1 MKAKDALFAWTPV
14 HWDSSRSAATCG
26 KVRIGPLLRKGDI
39 DWTDHPIKYS
49 HTGGAAYTAWRTCE
63 PTKRLAMIF
72 IEFNA
77 MVVRD
82 GIDPKEAHKAFL
94 AIDEYRDAI
103 ASDIEGA
110 SHPEDMLGGL

>member
-14 HWDSSRSAATCG
+14 HSDSIRFDATRG
-26 KVRIGPLLRKGDI
+26 KVRIGPLLHEGDI
-39 DWTDHPIKYS
+39 DWTDHPVKYAF
-49 HTGGAAYTAWRTCE
+49 TGGASYIAWRACD
-63 PTKRLAMIF
+63 PMRLLAMIF

-82 GIDPKEAHKAFL
+82 GIDPQLAHKAFL

-103 ASDIEGA
+103 APDMEG
-110 SHPEDMLGGL
+110 SCLSG